1 MELDVN
7 SLVTIYTSSFSH
19 EVYLAKNKL
28 ELNNIESY
36 VFDDNLNSIIG
47 TAFVEAYK
55 LKVKVKDFEE
65 AKTILSL
72 YKI

>member
-47 TAFVEAYK
+47 TAFVESYK